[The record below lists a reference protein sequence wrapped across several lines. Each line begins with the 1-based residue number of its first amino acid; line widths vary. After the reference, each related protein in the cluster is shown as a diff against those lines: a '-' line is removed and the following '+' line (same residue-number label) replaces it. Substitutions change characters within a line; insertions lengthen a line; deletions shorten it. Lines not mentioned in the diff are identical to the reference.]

1 MDSKI
6 LNHQGTKVQLIVL
19 SPTLSYEHALPEG
32 VDASIHVID
41 PVAGVSATKA
51 RLLSQSRHEF
61 VGFIESNDRISASF
75 GLMLA
80 AIEKDVVG
88 VYTNS
93 WVTTNSSL
101 HTNKAQWSPLRQLTV
116 PQDML
121 GFKLWRTATAAPF
134 VKDALLYDNL
144 FDIHLAALV
153 TTYGRWAFVQR
164 AIHLP
169 TELPAVPTENIK
181 ELTALLQPVLLPVQ
195 PRSTFQNILN
205 TNTGCS
211 VCNKARQAIKRMVG
225 K

>member
-1 MDSKI
+1 M
-6 LNHQGTKVQLIVL
+6 
-19 SPTLSYEHALPEG
+19 E
-32 VDASIHVID
+32 
-41 PVAGVSATKA
+41 
-51 RLLSQSRHEF
+51 
-61 VGFIESNDRISASF
+61 
-75 GLMLA
+75 A

-205 TNTGCS
+205 KNTGCA
-211 VCNKARQAIKRMVG
+211 VCNKARQAIRKMVG